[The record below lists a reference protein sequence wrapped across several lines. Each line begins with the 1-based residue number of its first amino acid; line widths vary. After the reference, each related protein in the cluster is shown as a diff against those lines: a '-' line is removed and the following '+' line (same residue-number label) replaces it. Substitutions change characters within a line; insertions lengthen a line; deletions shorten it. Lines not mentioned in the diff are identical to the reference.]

1 MPSASG
7 GARLQPVPP
16 QQRLRSLRR
25 QLWLERVVFV
35 PIIVGLLVL
44 LVKQEQGRFAY
55 EISVGGRSVALVAS
69 GGDAD
74 RIVQGVRH
82 ELVPDVPRQASYNP
96 PVSVAR
102 IPRGDRP
109 VLPFEQARKQF
120 RRDARLYAPG
130 AVIMVEGRPAAALRT
145 VEDARGCIARVQATY
160 GSGRTWIKEHWEIRE
175 INMESRKRLTVEQA
189 QQVLTSP
196 ARVEIYRV
204 GRNESAW
211 SIARTHGISVAAL
224 KRANQG
230 VDLAAL
236 RPGITI
242 RIGTGAP
249 PLSVTTVRTQ
259 THVEKIP
266 YRTETITEPDLR
278 PGAKRI
284 IQPGLPGERQVV
296 EQVTLENGKET
307 GRRLIKTQ
315 ITRQPIPQR
324 VAVGREQ

>member
-1 MPSASG
+1 
-7 GARLQPVPP
+7 
-16 QQRLRSLRR
+16 
-25 QLWLERVVFV
+25 LWLERVVFV

-55 EISVGGRSVALVAS
+55 EITVGGRPVALVAS
-69 GGDAD
+69 SGEAD
-74 RIVQGVRH
+74 RVVEGVRH
-82 ELVPDVPRQASYNP
+82 ELVPDVPRQASYSP
-96 PVSVAR
+96 PVAVAR

-109 VLPFEQARKQF
+109 ALPLKQARKKF
-120 RRDARLYAPG
+120 KREARLYAPG

-145 VEDARGCIARVQATY
+145 VEDAKDCIARVRAAY
-160 GSGRTWIKEHWEIRE
+160 GSGRTRIKERWEIRE
-175 INMESRKRLTVEQA
+175 INLESRKRLTVEQA

-204 GRNESAW
+204 GPNESAW
-211 SIARTHGISVAAL
+211 SIAHAHGVSVAAL

-236 RPGITI
+236 RPGMTI

-249 PLSVTTVRTQ
+249 PVTVITVRSQ
-259 THVEKIP
+259 TRVEKIP
-266 YRTETITEPDLR
+266 YRTETITDPDLR
-278 PGAKRI
+278 PGAQRV
-284 IQPGLPGERQVV
+284 IQPGLPGERQVA

-307 GRRLIKTQ
+307 GRRLMKTQ

-324 VAVGREQ
+324 AAVGREQ